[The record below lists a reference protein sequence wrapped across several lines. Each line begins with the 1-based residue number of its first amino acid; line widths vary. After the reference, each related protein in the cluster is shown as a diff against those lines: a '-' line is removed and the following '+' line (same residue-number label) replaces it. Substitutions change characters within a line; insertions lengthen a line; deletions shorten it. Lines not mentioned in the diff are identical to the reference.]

1 MDNIMNTS
9 SPQCHLEAQGW
20 RYVVSKPP
28 IKQTPISILLSIPR
42 NGFGPSSKSTHL
54 AHLVTAA
61 FVTRVDMAFTL
72 PVGGAVAIRFAVDL
86 RGTSEFDP

>member
-1 MDNIMNTS
+1 MS
-9 SPQCHLEAQGW
+9 SRSARVALRGQ
-20 RYVVSKPP
+20 
-28 IKQTPISILLSIPR
+28 QTTYQTHISILLSIPR